1 MIAKF
6 IYLEWKS
13 FTRSASFGSNLALK
27 IVLGLVAVLYSFMF
41 LMAGAS
47 KFFTPLETLRTS
59 MEWAKHTS
67 DAVIYLAGF
76 AEILGGLGLILPSLL
91 RIMPW
96 LTSLA
101 ALGLS
106 IVMLLAAALNGSIG
120 ESNAIMPTILIAGIA
135 LFVAWGRYKK
145 VPISAK

>member
-1 MIAKF
+1 MSTIATSPSKSLNISLWVLQILLAGLF
-6 IYLEWKS
+6 I
-13 FTRSASFGSNLALK
+13 
-27 IVLGLVAVLYSFMF
+27 
-41 LMAGAS
+41 MAGAS
-47 KFFTPLETLRTS
+47 KLFTPLEDQRTA

-67 DAVIYLAGF
+67 DGAIYFAGL
-76 AEILGGLGLILPSLL
+76 AEILGGLGLILPALL

-101 ALGLS
+101 ALGLA

-145 VPISAK
+145 APISAK